1 MDHTEKIF
9 EIVKQYDITKSVE
22 GKNYVV
28 NRLRN
33 YFRLLDRQE
42 QKITMAMFV
51 VLELNRTHNLNTID
65 LAEKISCLTNLD
77 KNDIFNHMAEY
88 MAEYL
93 TIAG

>member
-51 VLELNRTHNLNTID
+51 VLELNRTHNINTID